1 MTREEVR
8 AEIIFTYRSMI
19 SDRYTYEDITSAYDI
34 PGSFTKEK
42 LEELKSYFLD
52 HIYPSPDI
60 REEIDEAFKTL
71 QGYTSNPTQLINL
84 LKDSSSLV
92 FTMGWQLPKILK
104 AGLSALGSF
113 KTATDLEDRL
123 IDKVKEAGLK
133 PPYSTEDI
141 NGLLAELPISLI
153 EDFIDDTLRLFKILE
168 DRKLVTRILKV
179 VNTLIDK
186 MKSKSD
192 IYDNTEVR
200 AIELGRNII
209 HAGDQL
215 FASLTKHEN
224 KNLFEL
230 IAEIERDQIHKI
242 FSQKDSTSSGSTDAE
257 EK

>member
-1 MTREEVR
+1 MMREEVR
-8 AEIIFTYRSMI
+8 AEIILTYRNMI
-19 SDRYTYEDITSAYDI
+19 SDRYTFEDVSSKYDI
-34 PGSFTKEK
+34 PSSFTEEK

-52 HIYPSPDI
+52 HIYPSPAV

-71 QGYTSNPTQLINL
+71 QGYTSNPSQLINL

-104 AGLSALGSF
+104 AGLNALGSF

-123 IDKVKEAGLK
+123 IDKVKDSGLHA
-133 PPYSTEDI
+133 PYSTEDI
-141 NGLLAELPISLI
+141 NGLLSVLPISLI
-153 EDFIDDTLRLFKILE
+153 EDFIDDTLKLFKILE
-168 DRKLVTRILKV
+168 DSKLVSRILKV

-186 MKSKSD
+186 MKSKPD
-192 IYDNTEVR
+192 VYDRTEIR

-215 FASLTKHEN
+215 FSSLTKYEQ

-242 FSQKDSTSSGSTDAE
+242 FSTSSGSTDAE